1 MINMQI
7 DVITGINMLG
17 IMAFAFSGAMKAIRE
32 ELDLLGIF
40 ALGIVYALGGGVL
53 RDVLMNKIPYA
64 FSANVEMFFAALG
77 VVAASLVYKIVRKD
91 ISSCY
96 YILIPDALG
105 LAAFTMAG
113 AVAAHQAGVAG
124 MGLIFLA
131 AITAVGGGIIGDL
144 LLGKIPS
151 VLKDDCY
158 ATCSLIG
165 ALSFYIVLW
174 LGVNLPFTS
183 LVSSGITFFVRLLAI
198 QRQWSLPKL
207 TTE

>member
-1 MINMQI
+1 MQI
-7 DVITGINMLG
+7 EVITGINLLG

-40 ALGIVYALGGGVL
+40 ALGTVYALGGGVL
-53 RDVLMNKIPYA
+53 RDVLINKIPYA
-64 FSANVEMFFAALG
+64 FSANIEMFFTALS
-77 VVAASLVYKIVRKD
+77 VVAASLVYKTRRKD
-91 ISSCY
+91 IPSCY
-96 YILIPDALG
+96 YIMIPDALG

-113 AVAAHQAGVAG
+113 AVAAHQAGVTG
-124 MGLIFLA
+124 MGIIFLS

-158 ATCSLIG
+158 ATCSIIG
-165 ALSFYIVLW
+165 ALCFYLSLW
-174 LGVNLPFTS
+174 LGADLAVAS
-183 LVSSGITFFVRLLAI
+183 LLSSGITFAVRLVAI

-207 TTE
+207 AAE